1 MPYRRFLLVLV
12 PGLAVLVVSFAV
24 LMAFQTL
31 FSALGDLLV
40 ARILGGIAL
49 GCLVILV
56 VDVLL
61 LVSVLGVL
69 AVRDADEDRG
79 PRDGQRD

>member
-1 MPYRRFLLVLV
+1 LLVLV
-12 PGLAVLVVSFAV
+12 PGLAVLIVSFAV

-31 FSALGDLLV
+31 FSALGDPLV

-49 GCLVILV
+49 ACLVILV

-61 LVSVLGVL
+61 LVAVLGVL
-69 AVRDADEDRG
+69 AVRDADDNRQ
-79 PRDGQRD
+79 PRDQAGD